1 MFTFYLSSH
10 QFDDFFLF
18 FNFEIFFSKA
28 FQTCW
33 DIRHLSSRT
42 YSILQKFQVTRSTAK
57 LALGKT
63 GVPAVKLVA
72 SVNPSE
78 PEKLYVKLNVEAKT
92 VLLWWAWDG
101 VDQQEI
107 VTEHT
112 LIGEQKIKANCTVA
126 INNNIVFSIKN

>member
-1 MFTFYLSSH
+1 MNFWTKNE
-10 QFDDFFLF
+10 DFVLC
-18 FNFEIFFSKA
+18 A
-28 FQTCW
+28 
-33 DIRHLSSRT
+33 SRT

-57 LALGKT
+57 LAPGKT

-112 LIGEQKIKANCTVA
+112 LIGEQKSQSKLY
-126 INNNIVFSIKN
+126 SSY